1 MSTFY
6 GSLEGEKKIKTKMG
20 QRRLSGHIRSW
31 DHGIKVQ
38 YFLDEKDNA
47 YCVIYETGGSND
59 PKERKTLKTFKL
71 GKVSKR
77 KPGYADGSGGIG
89 NS

>member
-1 MSTFY
+1 MATFY

-20 QRRLSGHIRSW
+20 QRRIACHLRSW

-38 YFLDEKDNA
+38 YFMDDKDNA

-59 PKERKTLKTFKL
+59 PKEKKMLKTYKL
-71 GKVSKR
+71 GKVSNR
-77 KPGYADGSGGIG
+77 RPGSAYAGGVG
-89 NS
+89 N